1 MPDSVEE
8 GTIVGMTEHI
18 DFLQLRDFAVSTAT
32 RAAELIAARR
42 AELVAGDGIAAHTS
56 TKSSDVDP
64 VTEVDTATEEF
75 IATTIRTQRPG
86 DGIFGEEGAN
96 VESTSGVTWIVDP
109 IDGTVNFLYGVPD
122 FAVSIGAEY
131 QGRLVAGAVVNVA
144 RGRTYA
150 AAAGQGAM
158 VTGPYGK
165 AHTLHF
171 AHTKNPALAL
181 VATGFGYDAQRRA
194 AQAELLTKL
203 LPQVRDIR
211 RIGAAALDLCRVAE
225 GTVDAYFEHG
235 INAWDFAAGAI
246 IAREAG
252 AVVHHPGFEKG
263 SAQGEL
269 TWAAG
274 ADLAPAFEELLA
286 AHNAT
291 GALRG

>member
-1 MPDSVEE
+1 
-8 GTIVGMTEHI
+8 MTEHI

-86 DGIFGEEGAN
+86 DGIFGEEGSN

-144 RGRTYA
+144 RWRTYA
-150 AAAGQGAM
+150 AAAGQGAT
-158 VTGPYGK
+158 VTGPDGK
-165 AHTLHF
+165 VHPLQC

-235 INAWDFAAGAI
+235 INAWDFAAGAV

-252 AVVHHPGFEKG
+252 AVVHHPGLEKG

>member
-1 MPDSVEE
+1 
-8 GTIVGMTEHI
+8 MTEQI

-32 RAAELIAARR
+32 RAAELISTRR
-42 AELVAGDGIAAHTS
+42 AELVAGDGIAAHTH

-64 VTEVDTATEEF
+64 VTEVDTATEVF
-75 IATTIRTQRPG
+75 IASTIRTQRPR

-122 FAVSIGAEY
+122 YAVSIGAEY
-131 QGRLVAGAVVNVA
+131 QGHLVAGAVVNVA

-150 AAAGQGAM
+150 AATGHGAT
-158 VTGPYGK
+158 VTAADGKTHELRCGK
-165 AHTLHF
+165 AQD
-171 AHTKNPALAL
+171 PALAL
-181 VATGFGYDAQRRA
+181 VATGFGYGAQRRA
-194 AQAELLTKL
+194 AQAELLNEI
-203 LPQVRDIR
+203 LPKVRDIR

-235 INAWDFAAGAI
+235 INAWDFAAGAV

-252 AVVHHPGFEKG
+252 AVVHHPSFEKG
-263 SAQGEL
+263 AAQGEL
-269 TWAAG
+269 TWCAG

-286 AHNAT
+286 AHGAT
-291 GALRG
+291 AALRG

>member
-1 MPDSVEE
+1 
-8 GTIVGMTEHI
+8 MTEQI

-32 RAAELIAARR
+32 RAAELISRR
-42 AELVAGDGIAAHTS
+42 RTELVAGDGIAAHTH

-64 VTEVDTATEEF
+64 VTEVDTATEDF
-75 IATTIRTQRPG
+75 IVSTIRTQRPR

-122 FAVSIGAEY
+122 YAVSIGAEY
-131 QGRLVAGAVVNVA
+131 QGHLVAGAVVNVA

-150 AAAGQGAM
+150 AATGHGATVTAADGQ
-158 VTGPYGK
+158 THELRCGK
-165 AHTLHF
+165 TRD
-171 AHTKNPALAL
+171 PALAL
-181 VATGFGYDAQRRA
+181 VATGFGYGAQRRA
-194 AQAELLTKL
+194 AQAELLNEI
-203 LPQVRDIR
+203 LPKVRDIR

-235 INAWDFAAGAI
+235 INAWDFAAGAV

-252 AVVHHPGFEKG
+252 AVVHHPGVEKG
-263 SAQGEL
+263 AAKGEL
-269 TWAAG
+269 TWSAG
-274 ADLAPAFEELLA
+274 ADLAPAFGELLA
-286 AHNAT
+286 AHGAT